1 MNKNILSNAIMF
13 AAGAAIGSVVT
24 WRLLKTKYENLVQEE
39 IESIRQV
46 YSGPQDSSEVD
57 EESGED
63 EEDRRE
69 YEKIVSRSGYNNND
83 EEDDDE
89 EEGEEMIVP
98 YVIVP
103 EEFDENGYDTATLRY
118 YADGVL
124 AYDDTNEVV
133 EDVEDLVCED
143 FADHFDEYEPDSVY
157 VRNDNLRMDFEI
169 LRDQDPYSEG
179 N

>member
-63 EEDRRE
+63 EEDRR
-69 YEKIVSRSGYNNND
+69 V
-83 EEDDDE
+83 
-89 EEGEEMIVP
+89 
-98 YVIVP
+98 
-103 EEFDENGYDTATLRY
+103 ALRY
-118 YADGVL
+118 RRCLFG
-124 AYDDTNEVV
+124 
-133 EDVEDLVCED
+133 
-143 FADHFDEYEPDSVY
+143 DSCGGC
-157 VRNDNLRMDFEI
+157 RK
-169 LRDQDPYSEG
+169 
-179 N
+179 

>member
-69 YEKIVSRSGYNNND
+69 YEKIVSRSGYNNDD
-83 EEDDDE
+83 EEDDDSQTHN
-89 EEGEEMIVP
+89 
-98 YVIVP
+98 
-103 EEFDENGYDTATLRY
+103 FNLW
-118 YADGVL
+118 
-124 AYDDTNEVV
+124 DD
-133 EDVEDLVCED
+133 DWSD
-143 FADHFDEYEPDSVY
+143 
-157 VRNDNLRMDFEI
+157 MK
-169 LRDQDPYSEG
+169 
-179 N
+179 

>member
-69 YEKIVSRSGYNNND
+69 YEKIVSRSGYNND

-89 EEGEEMIVP
+89 
-98 YVIVP
+98 
-103 EEFDENGYDTATLRY
+103 
-118 YADGVL
+118 
-124 AYDDTNEVV
+124 
-133 EDVEDLVCED
+133 
-143 FADHFDEYEPDSVY
+143 
-157 VRNDNLRMDFEI
+157 
-169 LRDQDPYSEG
+169 
-179 N
+179 